1 MTFLIKTDHTKVLKN
16 IIDEV
21 NTYVDSHFNN
31 EDVAVNLAGSAN
43 NSYYWAK
50 FLIDSQTT
58 SIAFS
63 KIGIFLIAAL
73 LFRSIV
79 SGLLIVVPI
88 TFTTLFISGA
98 AGLMGIPLDVSTALA
113 AGVAIGVGVD
123 YAVHYLFKYRNVVA
137 NGRNHQEA
145 TLETMRSVGK
155 TIVFNAIIV
164 TAGFLVLLGSQFP
177 PDVKLGGF
185 VASYMVISCLAAL
198 ILMPL
203 MLSYARSGNNAGST

>member
-1 MTFLIKTDHTKVLKN
+1 MVKVSKEKILKN

-21 NTYVDSHFNN
+21 NSYVGSHFNN
-31 EDVAVNLAGSAN
+31 EDVTVNLAGSAN

-50 FLIDSQTT
+50 FLIDSQVT

-73 LFRSIV
+73 LFRSILA
-79 SGLLIVVPI
+79 GLFIVVPI

-98 AGLMGIPLDVSTALA
+98 AGLMDIPLDVSTALA

-123 YAVHYLFKYRNVVA
+123 YAVHYLFKYRNVAAKGIV
-137 NGRNHQEA
+137 HYEA

-155 TIVFNAIIV
+155 TIVYNAIIV
-164 TAGFLVLLGSQFP
+164 TAGFLVLLFSQFP

-185 VASYMVISCLAAL
+185 VASYMIISCLAAL

-203 MLSYARSGNNAGST
+203 MLSYSGTRNNAGPT